1 MATLEALIRKR
12 LSTNSSLKE
21 RLAAYHGEPAIFFQE
36 APDDTA
42 EGWGEA
48 QYPRITFLM
57 DTFADAEHGV
67 TGGLSIDIACSE
79 AGHAP
84 EDIEPLVRESLAGV
98 FFTPDDGRTFSA
110 KWRGTD
116 VFKTT
121 VGEQEA
127 LILGMSVS
135 FDVYEFPLMET
146 SDPDPVA
153 AINFYA
159 QDWDK
164 ELVVIGR
171 AELAEVF
178 EPTRHSPAAY
188 FRRVNPNIEKQTN
201 TVVWLTADL
210 VLHLF
215 APTLRDRKEWLEQFA
230 QSLAL
235 DGEVTML
242 DGSPM
247 FIRSLKGDTKA
258 DEVTGQLT
266 ISVRYGLLRKPKYA
280 HTMMRASFTKE

>member
-1 MATLEALIRKR
+1 MEALIRQR
-12 LSTNSSLKE
+12 LSMNSDLGE
-21 RLAAYHGEPAIFFQE
+21 RLATYREEPAIFLQE

-48 QYPRITFLM
+48 QFPRIVFLM
-57 DTFADAEHGV
+57 DTFADAERGV
-67 TGGLSIDIACSE
+67 MGGLSVDIICTE

-84 EDIEPLVRESLAGV
+84 EDIEPYVREALAGV
-98 FFTPDDGRTFSA
+98 FFTPDSGKTFSP
-110 KWRGTD
+110 KWRETG
-116 VFKTT
+116 VFKNILR
-121 VGEQEA
+121 EQEA

-153 AINFYA
+153 AINEYA
-159 QDWDK
+159 LGWD
-164 ELVVIGR
+164 ENLAVIGR
-171 AELAEVF
+171 TELPSIF
-178 EPTRHSPAAY
+178 EPSRERPAAY
-188 FRRVNPNIEKQTN
+188 FRRTAFSIDLQTN
-201 TVVWLTADL
+201 TAVWNLCDL
-210 VLHLF
+210 AVHLF
-215 APTLRDRKEWLEQFA
+215 APELKDRLEWLEQFA

-247 FIRSLKGDTKA
+247 FLRNVRYNANA

-266 ISVRYGLLRKPKYA
+266 VSVRYGLLRRPRYA
-280 HTMMRASFTKE
+280 HTMMEARWEKG